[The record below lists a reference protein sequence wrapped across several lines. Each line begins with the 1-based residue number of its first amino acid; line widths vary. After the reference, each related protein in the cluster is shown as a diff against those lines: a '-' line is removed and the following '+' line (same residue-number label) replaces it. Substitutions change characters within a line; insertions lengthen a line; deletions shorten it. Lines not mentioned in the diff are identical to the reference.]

1 MTGRIVRTIL
11 GDVAP
16 EELGVVD
23 YHDHLFQTTP
33 LLPGDELDDE
43 GRSHHEA
50 AALVAAGVG
59 CLVEAT
65 PIGLGRMP
73 SAVARI
79 SRSLGI
85 HVVHTTGVHREAHY
99 PDHRD
104 LTALSAA
111 QLTGIF
117 RTEIVDGF
125 GTEASEESGREVSR
139 EPDRELRDPGGT
151 ASSPGRAGMVKV
163 GIGYWAATA
172 FERRAIDAAGAVSA
186 DLGTP
191 VMVHLE
197 HGSAAH
203 EVLTMLAEAGCP
215 EDRVALAHIDRNPD
229 PELHLELAA
238 RGAYLGYDGSARH
251 QAWPDSTLIDCL
263 AKVVAGGGG
272 ERTLLGG
279 DVARSSRY
287 ESYGGMPG
295 LAYTYRRYLPRVR
308 DALGEQATDQ
318 LLTANPARWLT
329 WRQTAENWALGTGH

>member
-1 MTGRIVRTIL
+1 MSGRIVRTIL

-16 EELGVVD
+16 EDLGVVD

-33 LLPGDELDDE
+33 LLPGDELNDE
-43 GRSHHEA
+43 GRSHDEA
-50 AALVAAGVG
+50 AALVATGVG

-85 HVVHTTGVHREAHY
+85 HVVHTTGVHRESHY
-99 PDHRD
+99 PSQPD
-104 LTALSAA
+104 LTTMSAV
-111 QLTGIF
+111 QLAEMF
-117 RTEIVDGF
+117 RAELIDGF
-125 GTEASEESGREVSR
+125 GEGAEAS
-139 EPDRELRDPGGT
+139 GGGP
-151 ASSPGRAGMVKV
+151 ARSHGRAGLVKV
-163 GIGYWAATA
+163 GIGYWSLTT
-172 FERRAIDAAGAVSA
+172 FERRAIEAAGAVSA
-186 DLGTP
+186 ELGAP

-229 PELHLELAA
+229 PGLHLELAA

-251 QAWPDSTLIDCL
+251 KSWPDGMLIDCL
-263 AKVVAGGGG
+263 EQVFAGGGG
-272 ERTLLGG
+272 DRALLGG

-287 ESYGGMPG
+287 ESYGGLPG

-308 DALGEQATDQ
+308 AAIGEEAVTR
-318 LLTANPARWLT
+318 LTTVNPAEWLT
-329 WRQTAENWALGTGH
+329 WRYGPEK